1 MSPNAVPVVARL
13 VGPEIGTKDDEMRR
27 VGIAF
32 VHSTSKRSASG
43 LRLSPHASRWS
54 FDLLAIR
61 ARRDFIVPLAR
72 AGCVSEF
79 ADFVDEADAAT
90 EQPRNALTA
99 VAALRISTDES
110 ETR

>member
-1 MSPNAVPVVARL
+1 
-13 VGPEIGTKDDEMRR
+13 MRR

-61 ARRDFIVPLAR
+61 ARRDSIVPLAR

-79 ADFVDEADAAT
+79 TDFVDEDDAAT
-90 EQPRNALTA
+90 EQRRNALTS
-99 VAALRISTDES
+99 VAALRISTDGS
-110 ETR
+110 ERAVGTLLVRRQEAAVGPS